1 MISRILRMFRRSGA
15 LPPPCEEARMLS
27 SDYIDGELE
36 PALRQKI
43 RAHLADCPLCAAFI
57 ETLRATIEALRG
69 VPSQPVPDGFRRRL
83 RQHIHEH
90 GT

>member
-1 MISRILRMFRRSGA
+1 MFRRSGA

-43 RAHLADCPLCAAFI
+43 RAHLADCPLCTAFI
-57 ETLRATIEALRG
+57 DTLKATIDALRG
-69 VPSQPVPDGFRRRL
+69 VPAQPAPDGFRQRL
-83 RQHIHEH
+83 RERLREH
-90 GT
+90 GA